1 MVSAGCRAYVDGS
14 KPGHGLVYNCT
25 DMIVEWDPRKAGLN
39 VRKHGVHFADAAAVL
54 EDERALTARDP
65 SSLEE

>member
-1 MVSAGCRAYVDGS
+1 
-14 KPGHGLVYNCT
+14 
-25 DMIVEWDPRKAGLN
+25 MIVEWDPRKAGLN